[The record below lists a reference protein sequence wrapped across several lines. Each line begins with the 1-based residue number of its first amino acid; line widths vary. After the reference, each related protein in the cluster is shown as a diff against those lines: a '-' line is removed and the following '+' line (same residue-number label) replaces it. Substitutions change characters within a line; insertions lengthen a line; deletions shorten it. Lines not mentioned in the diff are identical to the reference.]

1 MSKLYREYG
10 FSLFFLAAGGL
21 LAVVLLLEWAHFR
34 GEEADLERRLAT
46 KVEVNLE
53 APQREEEETSGL
65 PDLEEYSEMINRPLF
80 VEARRPPE
88 VGEASTQEKMLQTPL
103 TLKLMGVVFTP
114 KDKTALLVDAKGK
127 YKRARK
133 NTVVDGW
140 KLVEIEQD
148 KVTLAQGEEQQ
159 ELKLLKPKPKTAT
172 PARTGQAA
180 VKKPNEGNADEG
192 LAPEEA
198 PADESGGNEVIP
210 EEPAPEESTGDE
222 VPPDEAA
229 PPDEVAPDESESTDQ
244 SEYSADENPPT
255 DEQQ

>member
-10 FSLFFLAAGGL
+10 FSLFLLAASGL

-46 KVEVNLE
+46 KVEVNVE

-65 PDLEEYSEMINRPLF
+65 PDLEEFSEMINRPLF

-88 VGEASTQEKMLQTPL
+88 VGEGSAQERMVQTPL

-114 KDKTALLVDAKGK
+114 KDRTALLVDAKGK

-140 KLVEIEQD
+140 TLVEIEQD

-159 ELKLLKPKPKTAT
+159 ELKLLKPKPKTAA

-180 VKKPNEGNADEG
+180 VKIPNKGNAEEG
-192 LAPEEA
+192 TAPEEA
-198 PADESGGNEVIP
+198 PADESGGDEVVP
-210 EEPAPEESTGDE
+210 EEPAPGESGGDE
-222 VPPDEAA
+222 VP
-229 PPDEVAPDESESTDQ
+229 PDESESTDQ
-244 SEYSADENPPT
+244 SEYSADENLPS